1 VDVYKY
7 FDTGNLGVFNLIS
20 SLGSLVLAAGIV
32 LTLANVYTS
41 VHGGARAGHDPWRG
55 ESLEWLALSPPP
67 PHNFDVVPDVRS
79 PEPMRDIRDAIR
91 DRKAS
96 RRAPAEPGGTEGA
109 ESGEPVA

>member
-1 VDVYKY
+1 M
-7 FDTGNLGVFNLIS
+7 
-20 SLGSLVLAAGIV
+20 LAAGVV
-32 LTLANVYTS
+32 LTLANIYTS
-41 VHGGARAGHDPWRG
+41 ATGGARAGHDPWHG

-79 PEPMRDIRDAIR
+79 AEPMRDIRDAIR

-96 RRAPAEPGGTEGA
+96 PAAAEEPDRAEEA